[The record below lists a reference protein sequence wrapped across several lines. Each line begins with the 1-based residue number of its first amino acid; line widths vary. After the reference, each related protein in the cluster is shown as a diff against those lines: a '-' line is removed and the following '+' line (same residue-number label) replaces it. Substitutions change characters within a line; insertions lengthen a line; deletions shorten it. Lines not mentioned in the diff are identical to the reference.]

1 MGNINRKNSKSKSY
15 KHLGFSSGENG
26 TTIKKVMA
34 RDLSSSNK
42 KRIFS
47 NNKEIRKNLL
57 DDAVDNESQSNG
69 SIGLGPPI
77 KKTITTTQTPSLFE
91 GGNKAK
97 ILANFEEWIKLAT
110 DNKINVKNS
119 WNFALIDYFH
129 DLNVLK
135 ENNGNINFQ
144 KASATLDGC
153 VKIYA
158 SRIDSVANETGK
170 LLSGLVTSNENINNT
185 NNRDGLNSQG
195 SDELMQS
202 GDIII
207 DEATGL
213 PISTSGENG
222 NLDSGGSSRRRVNN
236 RILETTLTSFDNLK
250 LSSFDQEYTI
260 DPLFKKAL
268 ADFDEAGAKNL
279 LLSILHIQ
287 NDAKVV
293 FDTTEEY
300 ETSSG
305 ETIVEDENADLE
317 EKENVEEE
325 DIEEDVDMEDTNINQ
340 SSNKSLLP
348 PLNLEYKIDNESKEE
363 ESLKAMDEAILNLG
377 ISLGL
382 DKIPKEKELCNS
394 LKFVRECINDISK
407 VKNLLDNVVQEGQPE
422 VDNDIIDI
430 KDTSVQLSE
439 EIVYNNDNEDALHA
453 MDISNVMDQE
463 LAENVFINDDR
474 NDNDISGFGEVEQ
487 ENEEEEEE
495 NFDLD
500 FEKNLYSQFNNIFQS
515 KYWTGKDHW
524 KVKNIKKRV
533 DPIEKV
539 NDENSNDN
547 GSTSNNQNNLAKTTT
562 QKSKKKKQRQHIDF
576 FSWSPVNEEMLI
588 HSESPKINGV
598 RRIDIPLKNRKD
610 IYYNLLPTDYHVTL
624 EKMTVLFT
632 RPLQKGNFFRKKTP
646 LPKKR
651 SILQSGDNISRNEDN
666 EVINEGQEE
675 YWANIYEDQN
685 SAENPNADDV
695 GIENPQLTTENA
707 FDDIQADIGLDFND
721 ALGNDEGMGYEDENI
736 NINKLNPENALTL
749 NAGLLLSSSVELKE
763 DEEEAMKKQTT
774 IKAML
779 ALNATQKVNYSRVAK
794 KVDIKKLKDN
804 LWRCI
809 ESQLMHIQEEEVKEL
824 KFTKLIQQLKTL
836 YTFESIK
843 DLSTSF
849 CFICLL
855 HLANEHGFV
864 INKDENNLLELTLV
878 F

>member
-1 MGNINRKNSKSKSY
+1 MGNINKKNNKSKSY
-15 KHLGFSSGENG
+15 KHLGSSSGENG

-47 NNKEIRKNLL
+47 NSKEIRKNLL

-77 KKTITTTQTPSLFE
+77 KKTTTASQTPSLLE

-202 GDIII
+202 GDVII

-305 ETIVEDENADLE
+305 ETIVEDKNADLE
-317 EKENVEEE
+317 KKENIEEEEEE
-325 DIEEDVDMEDTNINQ
+325 DIDMEENNINQ

-363 ESLKAMDEAILNLG
+363 ESLKAMDEAMLNLG

-394 LKFVRECINDISK
+394 LKFVRESINDISK
-407 VKNLLDNVVQEGQPE
+407 VKNLLDNVVQESQPE
-422 VDNDIIDI
+422 ADNDIIDI
-430 KDTSVQLSE
+430 KDTSVQSSE
-439 EIVYNNDNEDALHA
+439 EIVYNNDNDDALPA

-463 LAENVFINDDR
+463 LAENVFIND
-474 NDNDISGFGEVEQ
+474 NNISGFGEVEQ
-487 ENEEEEEE
+487 EDEEEEDEE

-547 GSTSNNQNNLAKTTT
+547 GSTSNTQNNLAKTTT

-651 SILQSGDNISRNEDN
+651 SILQSGDSIGRNEDN
-666 EVINEGQEE
+666 EDINEGQEE

-685 SAENPNADDV
+685 SAENPNTEDV
-695 GIENPQLTTENA
+695 DIENPQLTTENA

-736 NINKLNPENALTL
+736 NRNKLNPENALTL

>member
-1 MGNINRKNSKSKSY
+1 MGNINKKNNKSKSY
-15 KHLGFSSGENG
+15 KHLSSSSGENG

-69 SIGLGPPI
+69 SIGLGPSI
-77 KKTITTTQTPSLFE
+77 EKTTTATQTPSLLE

-202 GDIII
+202 GDVII

-222 NLDSGGSSRRRVNN
+222 NLDSGSGTRRRVNN

-305 ETIVEDENADLE
+305 ETIVADKNNIE
-317 EKENVEEE
+317 EEEEE
-325 DIEEDVDMEDTNINQ
+325 DIDVEENNINQ
-340 SSNKSLLP
+340 SPNKSLLP

-394 LKFVRECINDISK
+394 LKFVRESINDISK
-407 VKNLLDNVVQEGQPE
+407 VKNLLDNVVQESQPE

-439 EIVYNNDNEDALHA
+439 EIVYNNDNEDALPQWIYQ
-453 MDISNVMDQE
+453 M
-463 LAENVFINDDR
+463 L
-474 NDNDISGFGEVEQ
+474 
-487 ENEEEEEE
+487 
-495 NFDLD
+495 
-500 FEKNLYSQFNNIFQS
+500 
-515 KYWTGKDHW
+515 W
-524 KVKNIKKRV
+524 IK
-533 DPIEKV
+533 
-539 NDENSNDN
+539 SW
-547 GSTSNNQNNLAKTTT
+547 
-562 QKSKKKKQRQHIDF
+562 QKM
-576 FSWSPVNEEMLI
+576 FS
-588 HSESPKINGV
+588 
-598 RRIDIPLKNRKD
+598 
-610 IYYNLLPTDYHVTL
+610 
-624 EKMTVLFT
+624 
-632 RPLQKGNFFRKKTP
+632 
-646 LPKKR
+646 
-651 SILQSGDNISRNEDN
+651 
-666 EVINEGQEE
+666 
-675 YWANIYEDQN
+675 
-685 SAENPNADDV
+685 
-695 GIENPQLTTENA
+695 
-707 FDDIQADIGLDFND
+707 
-721 ALGNDEGMGYEDENI
+721 
-736 NINKLNPENALTL
+736 
-749 NAGLLLSSSVELKE
+749 
-763 DEEEAMKKQTT
+763 
-774 IKAML
+774 
-779 ALNATQKVNYSRVAK
+779 
-794 KVDIKKLKDN
+794 
-804 LWRCI
+804 
-809 ESQLMHIQEEEVKEL
+809 
-824 KFTKLIQQLKTL
+824 
-836 YTFESIK
+836 
-843 DLSTSF
+843 
-849 CFICLL
+849 
-855 HLANEHGFV
+855 
-864 INKDENNLLELTLV
+864 
-878 F
+878 